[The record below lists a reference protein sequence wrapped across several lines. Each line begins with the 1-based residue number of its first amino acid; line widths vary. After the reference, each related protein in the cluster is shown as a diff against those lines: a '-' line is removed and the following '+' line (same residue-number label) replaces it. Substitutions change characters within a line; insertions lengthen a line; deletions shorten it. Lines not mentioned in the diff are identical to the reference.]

1 MQLLLSNTFLQK
13 LSPERG
19 LDLKNRLDPIGRY
32 RYGYPISSDNLTP
45 NADSTAAGSAEVPC
59 FEFLQDSEA
68 AGQACQSIVTAVRQ
82 SQPAAVVIGLAK
94 RFLTSPL
101 ESSWVNL
108 VHSLETLANQ
118 LDPIPVAIQNGIPVP
133 SSRDLWNLRESVRAP
148 NLAFAWN
155 CATGLQAGE
164 HPSVA
169 LPRLASA
176 LRIVELSDYSNRQ
189 DFSKF
194 PPFTA
199 PESTIPKT
207 IELLRGLGFTG
218 YLVITPPRSPISD
231 DALFNYAVAAGEFV
245 RAAWKRPPVPLSAY
259 KGDKHAPRFSRQSR
273 GAET

>member
-13 LSPERG
+13 LSPEMG

-45 NADSTAAGSAEVPC
+45 KSDSTTGSAEVRC
-59 FEFLQDSEA
+59 FEFPLDGETAS
-68 AGQACQSIVTAVRQ
+68 QACQSIVTAFRQ
-82 SQPAAVVIGLAK
+82 SQPATVVIRLAN

-101 ESSWVNL
+101 ESSWINL
-108 VHSLETLANQ
+108 VDSLETLANQ
-118 LDPIPVAIQNGIPVP
+118 LDSVPVAVQNGIPVP

-155 CATGLQAGE
+155 CATGIQAGE

-176 LRIVELSDYSNRQ
+176 LRIVELSDYSNGQ

-207 IELLRGLGFTG
+207 IELVRGLGFAG
-218 YLVITPPRSPISD
+218 YLVISAPRSPISD

-245 RAAWKRPPVPLSAY
+245 RAAWKRPPIPLSAY
-259 KGDKHAPRFSRQSR
+259 KGDKHAPRFARQSR